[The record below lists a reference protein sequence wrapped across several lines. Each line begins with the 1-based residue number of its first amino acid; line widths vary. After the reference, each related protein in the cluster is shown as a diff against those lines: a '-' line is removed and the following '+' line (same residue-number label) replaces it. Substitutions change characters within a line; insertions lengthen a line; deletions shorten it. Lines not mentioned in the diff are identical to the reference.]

1 MAAGCGWVAYQVS
14 GGRPLPRRPCEG
26 AMHRAFPAVTSSL
39 NLNIVLISVRAMP
52 LHHRFGGERFA
63 WTNAAIP

>member
-1 MAAGCGWVAYQVS
+1 
-14 GGRPLPRRPCEG
+14 
-26 AMHRAFPAVTSSL
+26 L